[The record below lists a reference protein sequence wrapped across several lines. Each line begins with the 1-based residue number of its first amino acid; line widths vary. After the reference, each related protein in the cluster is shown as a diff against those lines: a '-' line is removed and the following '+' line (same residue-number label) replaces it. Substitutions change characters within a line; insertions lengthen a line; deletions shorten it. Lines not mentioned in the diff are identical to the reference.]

1 MTHPLLH
8 RLSVPLL
15 AVVVAACGSAAPSVL
30 PSDSTAP
37 VATSSAPTSTAS
49 PSPSIA
55 PVPSTTPE
63 PTSSPSPT
71 TAPATEPTAEPS
83 AAPSSAPVGVDGQT
97 GRVALDDQALA
108 LTLPKGWRSF
118 SMTQDDIEA
127 ILAALP
133 EGTLPAG
140 FADQVPSMVAAG
152 LKLWAWD
159 TTGDLGANCS
169 VIAQPVTVPAAF
181 LKSTATASVS
191 VINGVSNVKYTDI
204 KVDGKSALRVDYKY
218 VLDVSGTSV
227 SLLGT
232 QVYIARPDNFV
243 VVTVTIRKGSSTK
256 DRDRIVNSLELLD
269 R

>member
-1 MTHPLLH
+1 MTRPLLH

-15 AVVVAACGSAAPSVL
+15 VVVVAACGSAAPGVL
-30 PSDSTAP
+30 PSDSAP
-37 VATSSAPTSTAS
+37 PVRSSAPTSTAS
-49 PSPSIA
+49 PSPA
-55 PVPSTTPE
+55 ATPTPSATPG
-63 PTSSPSPT
+63 PTSAPSPT
-71 TAPATEPTAEPS
+71 TEPTAEPS
-83 AAPSSAPVGVDGQT
+83 ADPTSEPVGIEGQT

-118 SMTQDDIEA
+118 SMTQDDIET

-133 EGTLPAG
+133 DGTLPAG
-140 FADQVPSMVAAG
+140 FEDQVPSLLAAG

-159 TTGDLGANCS
+159 TTGDPGANCN
-169 VIAQPVTVPAAF
+169 VIAQPVTVPSAF

-191 VINGVSNVKYTDI
+191 VINGVSGVKYTDLKI
-204 KVDGKSALRVDYKY
+204 DGKSALRVDYKY
-218 VLDVSGTSV
+218 VLDVSGKSL

-243 VVTVTIRKGSSTK
+243 VVTVTIRKGSSTR
-256 DRDRIVNSLELLD
+256 DRDRIVSSLELLD